1 MTIINIQ
8 PKKFTGFKRMLWAT
22 FYSYKGLNSALRHEV
37 AFRQEFIAFVL
48 LLPVVF
54 WIDFT
59 AIERFI
65 LIVSMIA
72 VMVVELINSA
82 IESML
87 DRVNLEHHL
96 LTGRAKDYGS
106 LAVLLTLIISITAW
120 LLFLWPRFF

>member
-1 MTIINIQ
+1 
-8 PKKFTGFKRMLWAT
+8 
-22 FYSYKGLNSALRHEV
+22 
-37 AFRQEFIAFVL
+37 
-48 LLPVVF
+48 
-54 WIDFT
+54 
-59 AIERFI
+59 
-65 LIVSMIA
+65 LIVSMVA
-72 VMVVELINSA
+72 VMVVELINPA

>member
-22 FYSYKGLNSALRHEV
+22 FYSYKGLHSALRHEV

-65 LIVSMIA
+65 LIASMIA

-82 IESML
+82 IESTL
-87 DRVNLEHHL
+87 DRVSLEHHL

-120 LLFLWPRFF
+120 TSLLWHRFF

>member
-1 MTIINIQ
+1 M
-8 PKKFTGFKRMLWAT
+8 
-22 FYSYKGLNSALRHEV
+22 
-37 AFRQEFIAFVL
+37 
-48 LLPVVF
+48 PVVF

-65 LIVSMIA
+65 LIASMIA

-82 IESML
+82 IESTL
-87 DRVNLEHHL
+87 DRVSLEHHL

-120 LLFLWPRFF
+120 TLLLWHRFF